1 VKFEKRIKAS
11 KIFLIIF
18 CNKLRMAKK
27 KKALARNKSQIVGQ
41 KKGLSDAYTG
51 TDLREL
57 LSQGQ
62 VVIGL
67 NTFYKLYKENVDL
80 RAGIRKIANK
90 VAVN

>member
-1 VKFEKRIKAS
+1 
-11 KIFLIIF
+11 
-18 CNKLRMAKK
+18 MAKK

-80 RAGIRKIANK
+80 RAGLRKIANK